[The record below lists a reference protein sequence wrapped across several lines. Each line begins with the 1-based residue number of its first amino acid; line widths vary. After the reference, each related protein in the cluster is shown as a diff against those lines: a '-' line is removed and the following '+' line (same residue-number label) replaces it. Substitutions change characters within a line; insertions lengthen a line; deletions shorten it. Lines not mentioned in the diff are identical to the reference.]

1 MHTAE
6 NMVQNDGARL
16 VTLTLALSTELPYTI
31 GEPSSV
37 TIRVLDDDTAPAAP
51 MNLRAASGDR
61 RATLT
66 WDAPSAG
73 IAIEKYQERHALRSA
88 SLPSTW
94 TDIPSSAGED
104 REYTVTGLTNDSQY
118 TFEVRAVNGSLQ
130 GSASTVM
137 ATPREHGVCIEP
149 SDIAEG
155 ESATVTILPQG
166 APFTTTRVI
175 SVVLPSAG
183 GDDKPRK
190 GTDFTV
196 SAPGRS
202 LTPSP
207 GTDPEGMFTG
217 HHPKYTTQIEPGETT
232 VTLTIDAIEN
242 SDPIPQAWAARF
254 GRSAASHVL
263 DALEARLDT
272 TPQSYVRL
280 DGHQLGG
287 SPDVKEAVQRLAP
300 DSNLSLWE
308 EASADSASQN
318 MTVKELLL
326 GSAFHLVSNDGEAAT
341 GPRLSAWGRVATSGF
356 DGQEDRLSLNGTV
369 TTVTLGVDGHWEHWL
384 TGVAL
389 AYSEGDGSFI
399 QVEAAGGDVDSS
411 LTSVHP
417 YVAYALSDRVKLWG
431 MVGYGSGSL

>member
-1 MHTAE
+1 
-6 NMVQNDGARL
+6 
-16 VTLTLALSTELPYTI
+16 
-31 GEPSSV
+31 
-37 TIRVLDDDTAPAAP
+37 

-73 IAIEKYQERHALRSA
+73 IAIEKYQERHALSSA

-155 ESATVTILPQG
+155 ESATATILPQG

-326 GSAFHLVSNDGEAAT
+326 GSAFHPVSNDGEAAT
-341 GPRLSAWGRVATSGF
+341 GPRLSACRSTA
-356 DGQEDRLSLNGTV
+356 R
-369 TTVTLGVDGHWEHWL
+369 
-384 TGVAL
+384 
-389 AYSEGDGSFI
+389 
-399 QVEAAGGDVDSS
+399 
-411 LTSVHP
+411 
-417 YVAYALSDRVKLWG
+417 
-431 MVGYGSGSL
+431 